1 MKASKKKIVLGC
13 LGVMVLLAAICGGE
27 LYWLVYCSPETAPI
41 VRNTAATLYWH
52 KRVNPEDMQQVRRF
66 CKRFGYNDDYYLEC
80 DFGKASG
87 KKRFYLYDLNT
98 GERLMSS
105 YCMHGKGGG
114 STAAKPVFSNRPGS
128 NCSSVGLYALCGIG
142 SNSIKNSIKLEGLD
156 MTNFNARARGILI
169 HTAGKVTRFHG
180 QSKYIPLGIES
191 NGCFTIE
198 LPCLLRL
205 MTDYSLHGKRKR
217 ILLWAH
223 S

>member
-1 MKASKKKIVLGC
+1 MKASKKKIALIS
-13 LGVMVLLAAICGGE
+13 LGVIILIAAICGGG
-27 LYWLVYCSPETAPI
+27 LYWLVYYSQETSPVIHKTAI
-41 VRNTAATLYWH
+41 TAYWH
-52 KRVNPEDMQQVRRF
+52 RRVNPEDLGQVQRF

-87 KKRFYLYDLNT
+87 EKRFYLYDLNT
-98 GERLMSS
+98 GKRLMSS

-114 STAAKPVFSNRPGS
+114 STAAKPVFSNKKDS
-128 NCSSVGLYALCGIG
+128 NCSSIGLYALCGIG

-169 HTAGKVTRFHG
+169 HSADKVTQFQG
-180 QSKYIPLGIES
+180 QSKYIPLGYES

-198 LPCLLRL
+198 WPCLQRL
-205 MTDYSLHGKRKR
+205 MVDYALHGKRKR

-223 S
+223 A